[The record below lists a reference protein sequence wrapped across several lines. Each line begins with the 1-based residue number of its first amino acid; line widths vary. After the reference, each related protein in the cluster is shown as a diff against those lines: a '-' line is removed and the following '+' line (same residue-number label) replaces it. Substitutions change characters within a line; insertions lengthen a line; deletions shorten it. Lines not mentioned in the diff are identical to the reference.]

1 MANLKDLIAAL
12 GQIADAYQPDPND
25 DPHTTDKDPSDDPGN
40 DDGDPLDDP
49 RSYYPD
55 EHA

>member
-12 GQIADAYQPDPND
+12 GQIADAHQPDPND